1 MMANRITPPSDSRAT
16 AYPAY
21 RATFSIPVNGRVI
34 VVGRTDVEVLGEVV
48 LDDETVVVGA
58 VDDVVVLSVVVVEL
72 VVVVVDV
79 VVVEVLV
86 VEEVLVV
93 DVLVVVVSSVV
104 VVSGVNPLHTI
115 QCETS
120 WPLVEYGVPASGWSK
135 TKFSVPA
142 FSSNNSQWSPNHAW
156 LNGFKVTVTGSV
168 KTP

>member
-21 RATFSIPVNGRVI
+21 RPTFSIPVNGRVI
-34 VVGRTDVEVLGEVV
+34 VVGRTDVEVLSEVV

-93 DVLVVVVSSVV
+93 DVLVVVSSVV

-142 FSSNNSQWSPNHAW
+142 FSSNNSQWSPNQAR
-156 LNGFKVTVTGSV
+156 LKGFKVTVTGSV